1 MADNSD
7 QLAQLGQKVLDA
19 VITTYNPTH
28 DASLAL
34 AIHPGQPLADDLVQ
48 AGVTNPLRLS
58 EWIEDQYD
66 YPLWLKRS
74 DASSI
79 SASSV
84 GSVSAK
90 SAYLAMIPW
99 AQPTVAAD
107 VPAFA
112 RLAAL
117 ISDARKD
124 LGDNPDVLP
133 FGCEPTDFAEPDS
146 QAWHVFDQVI
156 STTTTTTTTTEAPPP
171 VRPNFQLW
179 QMRVINDQLVNRLPA
194 ASTFTEQRRAFNAQ
208 ILQAPRTEMLMRVQD
223 LRAEPVAAVSD
234 AAKAISSSTLV
245 ARFSLADRIAT
256 PTEGPAPMMMA
267 RMAPLRRQAFD
278 RLSSLNLTDAV
289 RLIDQP
295 QVAIVAD
302 PPPGKLILDS
312 ALIDRL
318 GAMQIHDFV
327 EAPVVTE
334 VTTSG
339 SDLHVHFEYCLL
351 TITRRLAGTPWWH
364 SNLIAEPDW
373 YVPGMKRGAL
383 VAESTDPDFARC
395 LPQALLVV
403 RNVAFT
409 GNWSAS
415 AKESLT
421 SQVSFL
427 GPFMMNA
434 PTDTQMAASATEQV
448 SVLGVGIQVIG
459 ELCSLLPPLP
469 PQDAPLD

>member
-1 MADNSD
+1 MPDQSD

-19 VITTYNPTH
+19 VIATYNPTH
-28 DASLAL
+28 DPSLAL

-90 SAYLAMIPW
+90 SAYLAMVPW
-99 AQPTVAAD
+99 AQPS
-107 VPAFA
+107 VPADAPSYA
-112 RLAAL
+112 RMAAM
-117 ISDARKD
+117 IADARKD
-124 LGDNPDVLP
+124 LGDNPDALP
-133 FGCEPTDFAEPDS
+133 FACEPTDFAEPDS

-156 STTTTTTTTTEAPPP
+156 STTTTTTTTEAPPP

-179 QMRVINDQLVNRLPA
+179 QMRVVTDRLVDSLPPPHVLVDEQNALKAEILNAPRSEVLTRVREMHAQPA
-194 ASTFTEQRRAFNAQ
+194 AAIGDAALAISSTSLVKHFSATN
-208 ILQAPRTEMLMRVQD
+208 
-223 LRAEPVAAVSD
+223 VAAVTATD
-234 AAKAISSSTLV
+234 AAPS
-245 ARFSLADRIAT
+245 
-256 PTEGPAPMMMA
+256 MMA
-267 RMAPLRRQAFD
+267 RLASSRFGAFG
-278 RLSSLNLTDAV
+278 RFAASERNDAV
-289 RLIDQP
+289 RVIEPQP
-295 QVAIVAD
+295 TTAVAD
-302 PPPGKLILDS
+302 SPPRRRVFDA
-312 ALIDRL
+312 ALIDRI

-351 TITRRLAGTPWWH
+351 TITRRLSGTPWWH
-364 SNLIAEPDW
+364 ADLIAAPDW

-383 VAESTDPDFARC
+383 VPESTDEAFSRC

-403 RNVAFT
+403 RNVSFT
-409 GNWSAS
+409 GDWSAA

-421 SQVSFL
+421 NQVSFL
-427 GPFMMNA
+427 GPFMMHVA
-434 PTDTQMAASATEQV
+434 TDTQIEASSTEQV
-448 SVLGVGIQVIG
+448 SVLGIGIQVIG

-469 PQDAPLD
+469 PQDAPDA